1 MPPQRMAWETTPFC
15 VYLSRPTCR
24 MSVCDAIT
32 INVFGRPA
40 EADRR
45 LLLLATRTTIGT
57 FRHKLKLAIRKPSV
71 GFSSRI
77 ASLEITHDE
86 KDHHCS
92 G

>member
-45 LLLLATRTTIGT
+45 LLLATRTTIGT
-57 FRHKLKLAIRKPSV
+57 FRRKLAFENPSV

-77 ASLEITHDE
+77 ASEP
-86 KDHHCS
+86 
-92 G
+92 